1 MWKNH
6 QVLDHLDKAM
16 EHADAVCIA
25 AGLKKDT
32 LEWYEAWEAARKE
45 YPMPSLI

>member
-6 QVLDHLDKAM
+6 KAM